1 MWVYFFLCTEAVSGD
16 GMESA
21 CRGKCGFNLSL
32 YAKRMVSSPH
42 LRRSGSGK
50 LWLGRF
56 QWPCLV
62 MQCFVDAEPFVTAE
76 ASDIQGLA
84 GLPQQGKR
92 APVFW
97 GSHLEQ
103 TAAEQQQLSKALTPG
118 LVGSPD
124 KDGMCRARGDEVMDR
139 GVDALAGVIR

>member
-1 MWVYFFLCTEAVSGD
+1 MLPLQAIKLLYLHSVLASDFHVGVFFLCTEAVSGD

-62 MQCFVDAEPFVTAE
+62 MQCFVDAEPFVTAGSKRHSGPGRLAPTGKACSSFLGF
-76 ASDIQGLA
+76 ASGA
-84 GLPQQGKR
+84 NRGR
-92 APVFW
+92 
-97 GSHLEQ
+97 
-103 TAAEQQQLSKALTPG
+103 TAAAQQSAH
-118 LVGSPD
+118 
-124 KDGMCRARGDEVMDR
+124 
-139 GVDALAGVIR
+139 AGVSWKPG